1 MTNLRL
7 GIDLTTTPIP
17 RHQETVESGV
27 FPLIP
32 SHEPGDPP
40 QRPQEIAIDQ
50 PARYFLPPIVAS
62 PSGILEAS
70 QGVVDDFF
78 SPQIWAASETSLNIS
93 TPAESAICPLE
104 QVSAQSM
111 SSASASAS
119 SVPNSADLQGG
130 APQSSVTVPMSIEEA
145 AAYFQWR
152 ATGVT
157 DQPSPSS
164 LPFGIDSQDGG
175 PRSQVTISIQEAAIY
190 FKWRAQSSSQGLSR
204 GSSITSGHSPSRSWL
219 FRRHR
224 SSTST
229 TSLPSPKSHS
239 KSEQNDLRSVAP
251 SGVRRI
257 PERVELK
264 EISASG
270 NKIAVL
276 GKKSFWVF
284 NTHPISF
291 VCFGD
296 FTNGR
301 DAFQCATK
309 DGTLQTQHPIP
320 LEHKV
325 SRFTCAALSDTYLA
339 VACNGRVMAFVLEGK
354 HAGRWVVLDSFEDKE
369 APVEKLSFSADGT
382 QLIALLKVASGVS
395 HQFKAVIYST
405 SSFPQDHLDRKK
417 PIRPESTDVL
427 LKDWHTYCP
436 RGVAFSSQGTLVAIC
451 TNYVRS
457 KDRLSAGI
465 QLLKKKEDTDSWDL
479 WGPFHI
485 VKLPYNDD
493 TAWREGFTGLA
504 LYLTIPCFQSDSLA
518 FTTIS
523 ILRHRLIQRT
533 IMSLIASASR
543 PYLTGKVAN

>member
-1 MTNLRL
+1 MT
-7 GIDLTTTPIP
+7 P
-17 RHQETVESGV
+17 RHQETVQSGV

-62 PSGILEAS
+62 PSGILEPS
-70 QGVVDDFF
+70 QAVTNDFF
-78 SPQIWAASETSLNIS
+78 SQQIWAASETSLNIS
-93 TPAESAICPLE
+93 TPAESVICPLE
-104 QVSAQSM
+104 QVSSSI

-119 SVPNSADLQGG
+119 SVPNISPDSQGG
-130 APQSSVTVPMSIEEA
+130 APQSCVTVPMSIEEA
-145 AAYFQWR
+145 AVYFQWR
-152 ATGVT
+152 ATGGT
-157 DQPSPSS
+157 DQAPPPP
-164 LPFGIDSQDGG
+164 LPFGINSQNGG
-175 PRSQVTISIQEAAIY
+175 PRSPVTISIQEAAIY
-190 FKWRAQSSSQGLSR
+190 FKWREQGNSPGLSR
-204 GSSITSGHSPSRSWL
+204 SSSMTSGVSPSRSWL
-219 FRRHR
+219 FRRRR

-229 TSLPSPKSHS
+229 TSLPSPRAHS
-239 KSEQNDLRSVAP
+239 KSEQNDLRNVAP
-251 SGVRRI
+251 SGIRRI

-276 GKKSFWVF
+276 GKKTFWVF
-284 NTHPISF
+284 NTHTLSF
-291 VCFGD
+291 ACFGD
-296 FTNGR
+296 FTNGK
-301 DAFQCATK
+301 DAFQYATK

-339 VACNGRVMAFVLEGK
+339 VGCNGRVMAFVLEGK
-354 HAGRWVVLDSFEDKE
+354 HAGRWIVLESFDDKE
-369 APVEKLSFSADGT
+369 APVEKLSFSADGA

-405 SSFPQDHLDRKK
+405 SSFPQDNLDRKK
-417 PIRPESTDVL
+417 PIRPESTNVL
-427 LKDWHTYCP
+427 LKDWQTYCP

-457 KDRLSAGI
+457 RDRLSAGI
-465 QLLKKKEDTDSWDL
+465 QLLKKNEDDGSWDL
-479 WGPFHI
+479 WGPFDI

-504 LYLTIPCFQSDSLA
+504 LYLTIPML
-518 FTTIS
+518 S
-523 ILRHRLIQRT
+523 I
-533 IMSLIASASR
+533 
-543 PYLTGKVAN
+543 